1 MKKFKMPPALIIV
14 MMFLF
19 IVGILT
25 WFVPTSVVV
34 SDEAGNSEIIYNAAF
49 DDEGNVIENAG
60 TDPVGFWDFFLAPIK
75 GFANAADVAMAI
87 LVSGGLL
94 AVLNKS
100 GAMDAGIGVL
110 IRKFKGNTL
119 IAILMIVFALM
130 GTIYG
135 SWEELPAFAIV
146 IIPLFIRAG
155 YDALTGIQVIL
166 IGAVC
171 GNMADVVNPY
181 AVGAAVAAIGN
192 DELSLGSGILLRL
205 VLLVVLLAIG
215 IFSVTRY
222 ASMVKKD
229 PNKSALS
236 GIEGVNTQITS
247 ESSDA
252 QASEETVMTGR
263 QKASLVAFG
272 IVILA
277 CVLGYVPWDSIPVG
291 NQTMF
296 EYVNILQTKLS
307 GTFLGNLVGTD
318 NFTPFGW
325 WYFEEFSVA
334 WLLGAVA
341 IGLINRMNL
350 HDWVST
356 FIEGCK
362 DLMGVVLV
370 LSAARGISIFM
381 GSKESG
387 MSITF
392 IHWIQSVLSGVPLW
406 AFAIAAVLVYVC
418 IALFL
423 QSTSGVSGITMPI
436 FGALAFALFAGTA
449 AGSTGGQVI
458 LMSAFTCGVN
468 FVCSWYPEATNMGI
482 IEMAG
487 VPYNVFLKQQLKIS
501 GPLLI
506 AAAIIISAAPY
517 IGLV

>member
-49 DDEGNVIENAG
+49 DDEGNIIENAG

-236 GIEGVNTQITS
+236 GIEGVNT
-247 ESSDA
+247 
-252 QASEETVMTGR
+252 
-263 QKASLVAFG
+263 
-272 IVILA
+272 
-277 CVLGYVPWDSIPVG
+277 
-291 NQTMF
+291 
-296 EYVNILQTKLS
+296 
-307 GTFLGNLVGTD
+307 
-318 NFTPFGW
+318 
-325 WYFEEFSVA
+325 
-334 WLLGAVA
+334 
-341 IGLINRMNL
+341 
-350 HDWVST
+350 
-356 FIEGCK
+356 
-362 DLMGVVLV
+362 
-370 LSAARGISIFM
+370 
-381 GSKESG
+381 
-387 MSITF
+387 
-392 IHWIQSVLSGVPLW
+392 
-406 AFAIAAVLVYVC
+406 
-418 IALFL
+418 
-423 QSTSGVSGITMPI
+423 
-436 FGALAFALFAGTA
+436 
-449 AGSTGGQVI
+449 
-458 LMSAFTCGVN
+458 
-468 FVCSWYPEATNMGI
+468 
-482 IEMAG
+482 
-487 VPYNVFLKQQLKIS
+487 
-501 GPLLI
+501 
-506 AAAIIISAAPY
+506 
-517 IGLV
+517 

>member
-1 MKKFKMPPALIIV
+1 MCLR
-14 MMFLF
+14 
-19 IVGILT
+19 ILT
-25 WFVPTSVVV
+25 
-34 SDEAGNSEIIYNAAF
+34 
-49 DDEGNVIENAG
+49 
-60 TDPVGFWDFFLAPIK
+60 L
-75 GFANAADVAMAI
+75 
-87 LVSGGLL
+87 
-94 AVLNKS
+94 
-100 GAMDAGIGVL
+100 
-110 IRKFKGNTL
+110 
-119 IAILMIVFALM
+119 LMICVVPLLFLTTATASRQEASVYLKLKEVSILQ
-130 GTIYG
+130 G
-135 SWEELPAFAIV
+135 EELPAFAIV

-325 WYFEEFSVA
+325 WYFDEFSVA

-418 IALFL
+418 IALHCSCSL
-423 QSTSGVSGITMPI
+423 Q
-436 FGALAFALFAGTA
+436 A
-449 AGSTGGQVI
+449 
-458 LMSAFTCGVN
+458 
-468 FVCSWYPEATNMGI
+468 
-482 IEMAG
+482 
-487 VPYNVFLKQQLKIS
+487 VFPASLCQS
-501 GPLLI
+501 
-506 AAAIIISAAPY
+506 
-517 IGLV
+517 LVRWHLRCLQAQRRVLPVVRLS

>member
-1 MKKFKMPPALIIV
+1 
-14 MMFLF
+14 
-19 IVGILT
+19 
-25 WFVPTSVVV
+25 
-34 SDEAGNSEIIYNAAF
+34 
-49 DDEGNVIENAG
+49 
-60 TDPVGFWDFFLAPIK
+60 
-75 GFANAADVAMAI
+75 
-87 LVSGGLL
+87 
-94 AVLNKS
+94 
-100 GAMDAGIGVL
+100 
-110 IRKFKGNTL
+110 
-119 IAILMIVFALM
+119 
-130 GTIYG
+130 
-135 SWEELPAFAIV
+135 
-146 IIPLFIRAG
+146 
-155 YDALTGIQVIL
+155 
-166 IGAVC
+166 
-171 GNMADVVNPY
+171 
-181 AVGAAVAAIGN
+181 
-192 DELSLGSGILLRL
+192 
-205 VLLVVLLAIG
+205 
-215 IFSVTRY
+215 
-222 ASMVKKD
+222 
-229 PNKSALS
+229 
-236 GIEGVNTQITS
+236 
-247 ESSDA
+247 
-252 QASEETVMTGR
+252 
-263 QKASLVAFG
+263 
-272 IVILA
+272 
-277 CVLGYVPWDSIPVG
+277 
-291 NQTMF
+291 MF

-325 WYFEEFSVA
+325 WYFDEFSVA

>member
-325 WYFEEFSVA
+325 WYFDEFSVA

-350 HDWVST
+350 HD
-356 FIEGCK
+356 
-362 DLMGVVLV
+362 
-370 LSAARGISIFM
+370 
-381 GSKESG
+381 
-387 MSITF
+387 
-392 IHWIQSVLSGVPLW
+392 
-406 AFAIAAVLVYVC
+406 
-418 IALFL
+418 
-423 QSTSGVSGITMPI
+423 
-436 FGALAFALFAGTA
+436 
-449 AGSTGGQVI
+449 
-458 LMSAFTCGVN
+458 
-468 FVCSWYPEATNMGI
+468 
-482 IEMAG
+482 
-487 VPYNVFLKQQLKIS
+487 
-501 GPLLI
+501 
-506 AAAIIISAAPY
+506 
-517 IGLV
+517 